1 LIGLRKDVGGRNEA
15 ITEMK
20 PMLTAA
26 LKSKETTGNSA
37 KDTTIKRLRSTIKI
51 KLK

>member
-1 LIGLRKDVGGRNEA
+1 MGEKNEA

-20 PMLTAA
+20 ATLTAV
-26 LKSKETTGNSA
+26 LKSKETTENLA
-37 KDTTIKRLRSTIKI
+37 KDTAIKRQRSTIKI

>member
-1 LIGLRKDVGGRNEA
+1 MGERNEF
-15 ITEMK
+15 ITDMK
-20 PMLTAA
+20 AMLTAA
-26 LKSKETTGNSA
+26 LKSKEATENLA